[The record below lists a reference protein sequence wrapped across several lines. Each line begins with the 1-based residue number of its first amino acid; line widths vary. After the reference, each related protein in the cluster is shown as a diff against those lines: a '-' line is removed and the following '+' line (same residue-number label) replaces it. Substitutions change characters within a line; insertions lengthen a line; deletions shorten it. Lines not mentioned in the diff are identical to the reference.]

1 MHPQERSGAAFFQ
14 IVEPRIMLAQTPVEL
29 LHVRL
34 DPIQPRFHSV
44 QPVIQVV
51 HAMFKGIHPVFESAY
66 TLFESAYALFETTYA
81 LFETAYALFETA
93 YALFETAH
101 AKTETTQGPLIEQD
115 SCQDHQ
121 RGQTGRDEQLHVV
134 HGPSVPPFPF
144 AVEIPN
150 LAKYRQQA
158 RKGPKPKLRA
168 YSISL
173 QAGYSAT
180 TSTALVVATVQS
192 GAPTLNRAKRRTVMF
207 SPILATFCAISS
219 LMVTDC
225 SLMKG

>member
-66 TLFESAYALFETTYA
+66 TLFESAYALFETT
-81 LFETAYALFETA
+81 YALFETA